1 MNAKDLINVLTNQDV
16 INLMKE
22 LGCDNYIDKSSE
34 IIFSTICHNGKS
46 MKLYYYKENKKFQC
60 YSHCGNMSVY
70 DLIMKVKECDFAT
83 AFKFLKDSIS
93 DSEMRGYGFDFAE
106 EKIVDLK
113 DIVVPEIEPLE
124 KQFLYDIFSK
134 QPVECWIDEDIS
146 YETQKKFKIRYDKS
160 KDHIIIPHFDW
171 KTGKLIGIRKRALNK
186 IEAEKYGKYT
196 PLFYDSKSYA
206 HSLSH
211 NLYGLNFTKS
221 DIKKY
226 KKAII
231 FESEKSVMK
240 FNTMYPN
247 DNISVAICGST
258 FSNTQK
264 KILLELG
271 VKEIIIGLD
280 RQYKNENSE
289 EAMKWRNKILKMS
302 ENLLGYC
309 QVAYLWDNDESRCLG
324 YKDSPIDSD
333 KDKFEYLMKNRIFIN
348 KE

>member
-124 KQFLYDIFSK
+124 KQFLYDVFSK
-134 QPVECWIDEDIS
+134 QPVECWIDEYIS
-146 YETQKKFKIRYDKS
+146 YETQKKFKIRYDKT
-160 KDHIIIPHFDW
+160 KDYIIIPHFDW
-171 KTGKLIGIRKRALNK
+171 KTGKLIGIRKRVLNK

-196 PLFYDSKSYA
+196 PLFYDSKSY
-206 HSLSH
+206 SH
-211 NLYGLNFTKS
+211 ALGLNLYGLNETKEN
-221 DIKKY
+221 IKKY
-226 KKAII
+226 EKVVI
-231 FESEKSVMK
+231 FESEKSVLK
-240 FNTMYPN
+240 FDTMYSN
-247 DNISVAICGST
+247 NISVSVCGSN

-280 RQYKNENSE
+280 RQYKDENDE
-289 EAMKWRNKILKMS
+289 EGVVWRNKILKMS
-302 ENLLGYC
+302 ENLLDYC
-309 QVAYLWDNDESRCLG
+309 RVSYIWDNDENRCLDF
-324 YKDSPIDSD
+324 KDSPIDCG
-333 KDKFEYLMKNRIFIN
+333 KDKFEYLIKNRIFVN
-348 KE
+348 